1 MGPHTQIRG
10 ELLLFAHGG
19 SIRIGA
25 YCYLGENSKI
35 WSGAE
40 IVVGDRVLIAHNVT
54 IMDNLTHPLDAKQR
68 HQHFKNIVLTGHPT
82 AIDLDDRPV
91 RIEDDVWIG
100 CNCVINRGVSIG
112 KAAVVAAG
120 SVVTKDVPA
129 FTLVAGNPAREIRR
143 LDQ

>member
-1 MGPHTQIRG
+1 M
-10 ELLLFAHGG
+10 
-19 SIRIGA
+19 GA
-25 YCYLGENSKI
+25 YCYLGVNSKV

-40 IVVGDRVLIAHNVT
+40 IAIGDRVLIAHNVT
-54 IMDNLTHPLDAKQR
+54 IMDNLTHPLDATQR
-68 HQHFKNIVLTGHPT
+68 HQHFKDIISKGHPVT
-82 AIDLDDRPV
+82 IDLDDRPV

-100 CNCVINRGVSIG
+100 CNCVVTRGVSIG
-112 KAAVVAAG
+112 KGAVVAAG